1 MQRLKNCYKFRT
13 QTLQA
18 QTIIVDLI
26 RIGNFTTEA
35 IKSLNHN
42 PKCKL
47 QMQRFDANHCDA
59 YINKEDVNPIQE
71 IVIEEQVKIEKE
83 FINEQDTV
91 AMGYTTDDSLPLETQ
106 RTKAKKTKKK
116 KEKKIQEPKVDR
128 RRKPFLNDDL
138 NESLFTITDLT
149 LEEQIADIQ
158 KRQESS
164 NFKNSVYKC
173 MECFKGFLDEGA
185 YNGHMTRHTTSVY
198 GVMEDYRGVRM
209 LPVSARRRDLRKHNL
224 TMANVITDS
233 NETRQHLDDRLNLH
247 QDSIT
252 KMSYVVAKIC
262 FDMLNATEN
271 RIFTHTW
278 GYKDKNGNWQGIIDH
293 LLKKKADL
301 GTLTI
306 FTQERMKAIDY
317 IAMVGST
324 AVRFVFR
331 EPPLALL
338 ENIFTLPFTSAV
350 WIAIGICVLG
360 CAVFLYITSKWEA
373 TVGMHPLQLS
383 GSWADV
389 LILIIGAVLQQGCTL
404 EPRYAAG
411 RCVTLLLFV
420 SLTVL
425 FAAYSA
431 NIVVLLRA
439 PSSSVRSLPDLLNSP
454 LKLGASDF
462 EYNRYFF
469 KKLNDPIRKAIYS
482 KKIAPSGKKPNFY
495 SMKEGVEKIRK
506 GLFAFHME
514 LNPGYRLIQE
524 TYQEE
529 EKCDLVEIDYI
540 NEIDPWL
547 PGQKRSPYKD
557 LFKISFIKIRE
568 SGVQSCVH
576 RRLHVG
582 RPRCS
587 GSVSTFSSVGIT
599 DMYPALQATLY
610 GAVMSVAV
618 LMMEKV
624 HYKLFIDNEKKS
636 TIVILDNICW
646 DKSFYREI
654 FLNFIVSAEM
664 LKLIKALSRNNVR
677 VSCKTWNKNNLQD
690 HMLLFLTDLDC
701 PGAEES
707 LKLSPYLR
715 YPFRWLA
722 LTKRSDDIKYIW
734 KLPLFVDSD
743 FVLAKE
749 MVDHFSLTELYKP
762 STFGPMSSIARGYY
776 NGSLIDTRENR
787 EIFRRRKDIMGH
799 PLTISNVIQDSNT
812 SQYHIIKENRLEL
825 HYDGTTK
832 LSYVHVQIAFQMLNA
847 TPRHVFSHRWGYKK
861 NGQWSGMIN
870 DINTG
875 RADLGT
881 NCVPAVERLSVVVF
895 TDCIANFEVKFI
907 FRQPPLSYVSNIF
920 TLPFSKSVWI
930 AIATSFA
937 ISTITI
943 YIATKWEVRTF
954 KTAQKDPIRK
964 AIYRKI
970 SPEKGKEN
978 FYNFNEGVELL
989 RQGLFAFHAI
999 LELVYLRVEE
1009 TFLENEKCD
1018 LMQLDFINSHDP
1030 FVPVY
1035 KHSPYLEL
1043 LRVVFKRIRES
1054 GIQMANH
1061 RRFQVP
1067 KPRCTEKIS
1076 TFSSVGIV
1084 HMKPVL
1090 LFITYGFLAAFL
1102 IMVAEIFVFR
1112 MKMFKRKELKYFSL
1126 RNRPSKENLTIKYPN

>member
-1 MQRLKNCYKFRT
+1 MNSFKCLGLLIFSTFVSISHARNP
-13 QTLQA
+13 
-18 QTIIVDLI
+18 VD
-26 RIGNFTTEA
+26 F
-35 IKSLNHN
+35 IKS
-42 PKCKL
+42 
-47 QMQRFDANHCDA
+47 
-59 YINKEDVNPIQE
+59 
-71 IVIEEQVKIEKE
+71 
-83 FINEQDTV
+83 
-91 AMGYTTDDSLPLETQ
+91 
-106 RTKAKKTKKK
+106 
-116 KEKKIQEPKVDR
+116 
-128 RRKPFLNDDL
+128 
-138 NESLFTITDLT
+138 
-149 LEEQIADIQ
+149 
-158 KRQESS
+158 
-164 NFKNSVYKC
+164 
-173 MECFKGFLDEGA
+173 
-185 YNGHMTRHTTSVY
+185 
-198 GVMEDYRGVRM
+198 
-209 LPVSARRRDLRKHNL
+209 
-224 TMANVITDS
+224 
-233 NETRQHLDDRLNLH
+233 
-247 QDSIT
+247 
-252 KMSYVVAKIC
+252 
-262 FDMLNATEN
+262 
-271 RIFTHTW
+271 
-278 GYKDKNGNWQGIIDH
+278 
-293 LLKKKADL
+293 
-301 GTLTI
+301 
-306 FTQERMKAIDY
+306 
-317 IAMVGST
+317 
-324 AVRFVFR
+324 
-331 EPPLALL
+331 
-338 ENIFTLPFTSAV
+338 
-350 WIAIGICVLG
+350 
-360 CAVFLYITSKWEA
+360 
-373 TVGMHPLQLS
+373 
-383 GSWADV
+383 
-389 LILIIGAVLQQGCTL
+389 
-404 EPRYAAG
+404 
-411 RCVTLLLFV
+411 
-420 SLTVL
+420 
-425 FAAYSA
+425 
-431 NIVVLLRA
+431 
-439 PSSSVRSLPDLLNSP
+439 
-454 LKLGASDF
+454 
-462 EYNRYFF
+462 
-469 KKLNDPIRKAIYS
+469 
-482 KKIAPSGKKPNFY
+482 
-495 SMKEGVEKIRK
+495 
-506 GLFAFHME
+506 
-514 LNPGYRLIQE
+514 
-524 TYQEE
+524 
-529 EKCDLVEIDYI
+529 
-540 NEIDPWL
+540 
-547 PGQKRSPYKD
+547 
-557 LFKISFIKIRE
+557 
-568 SGVQSCVH
+568 
-576 RRLHVG
+576 
-582 RPRCS
+582 
-587 GSVSTFSSVGIT
+587 
-599 DMYPALQATLY
+599 
-610 GAVMSVAV
+610 
-618 LMMEKV
+618 
-624 HYKLFIDNEKKS
+624 FIDNEKKS

-646 DKSFYREI
+646 DKT
-654 FLNFIVSAEM
+654 EM

-954 KTAQKDPIRK
+954 KTDHTQLDGSIFDAMLITMSALSQQGCSKEPKKLSGNSIFLLRKIYLPYEFQAQKDPIRK